1 MLQRCQK
8 CAHFEVVKE
17 ILSAKF
23 EDKEEEVMF
32 KQWVTTDRT
41 ELTTQY
47 LPVSESC
54 YRRFHTISCWPI
66 VLNPTVSSQIGYLC
80 RNWNAT
86 LLVLCIVEFIFKMAK
101 RRADVALKRETLENY
116 LAPPKL
122 IQRAAAEQLNV
133 ILKNWTNNSRWIW
146 KTKSIN

>member
-54 YRRFHTISCWPI
+54 YRRFHTISC
-66 VLNPTVSSQIGYLC
+66 
-80 RNWNAT
+80 
-86 LLVLCIVEFIFKMAK
+86 
-101 RRADVALKRETLENY
+101 
-116 LAPPKL
+116 
-122 IQRAAAEQLNV
+122 
-133 ILKNWTNNSRWIW
+133 
-146 KTKSIN
+146 